1 MADDLEKRVA
11 AMERVQDKLLATLD
25 QINASLLKFEKHI
38 DELFDMKSKLDS
50 VEVMWR
56 RIDELQKKCGQFD
69 TAFQI
74 LKSEHTTCRPVVD
87 TFTHYK
93 MDFEHRIKDL
103 EFKAATSNAF
113 TTKLFSN
120 LLEKI
125 IWSIIVFGALSAVY
139 LAGKG
144 VFTK

>member
-1 MADDLEKRVA
+1 MPDDLEKRVT

-25 QINASLLKFEKHI
+25 QINATLLKFEKHI

-56 RIDELQKKCGQFD
+56 RIDELQGKCGMID
-69 TAFQI
+69 TSFQI
-74 LKSEHTTCRPVVD
+74 LKSEHLTCKPIVDTIATCR
-87 TFTHYK
+87 
-93 MDFEHRIKDL
+93 MDFEHRLKDI
-103 EFKAATSNAF
+103 EGKAASSNAF
-113 TTKLFSN
+113 TNKLIGT

-125 IWSIIVFGALSAVY
+125 IWAIVVGGALSAVY

-144 VFTK
+144 VFVK